1 MKIIDLQEGITDTLY
16 HVTRLS
22 YAAKIVSEDQFNM
35 RPVFR
40 QSTERNISHDNKM
53 FYMSTAR
60 SPRGGYIANQ
70 LLYPNETGRVLFVL
84 DGKKLSHN
92 YKGGAVSYFSQRD
105 RIDNPSLDEQED
117 RIYATVPYINH
128 AVKYIK
134 EAHVVIAKDATYGAR
149 KWLIMLQRGGFP
161 VYLHFDG
168 DDAISLKKTND
179 SLSEISWHDNRGVR
193 DVDDAYDVRQS
204 DKSIARNRNQA
215 YVERSA
221 MWSALIQTP
230 IQYYDRFPDIWKSF
244 LTYMVNGDHY
254 DDKGHADMLRH
265 GFNYH
270 QDDYQSVAI
279 MMHRLRLRDPL
290 AVVQYVKNKWK
301 EVIPDEID

>member
-1 MKIIDLQEGITDTLY
+1 
-16 HVTRLS
+16 
-22 YAAKIVSEDQFNM
+22 M

-40 QSTERNISHDNKM
+40 QSTEREISHDNKM

-60 SPRGGYIANQ
+60 SPRGGYIEKQ
-70 LLYPNETGRVLFVL
+70 LFYPTNAGRVLFVL

-92 YKGGAVSYFSQRD
+92 YKGGAVAYFSQRD
-105 RIDNPSLDEQED
+105 RLDGNSLDEQED

-134 EAHVVIAKDATYGAR
+134 EAHVVIAKDATYAAR
-149 KWLIMLQRGGFP
+149 KWILMLQRGGFP

-168 DDAISLKKTND
+168 DDAISLKKVND
-179 SLSEISWHDNRGVR
+179 PLSEISWRNNRIGR
-193 DVDDAYDVRQS
+193 DEYDVRQS
-204 DKSIARNRNQA
+204 NKSIARNRNQPYA
-215 YVERSA
+215 ERSA

-244 LTYMVNGDHY
+244 LTHTVNGDHY
-254 DDKGHADMLRH
+254 SDKGHADMLRQ
-265 GFNYH
+265 GFNTH
-270 QDDYQSVAI
+270 QDDYQQVAI

-290 AVVQYVKNKWK
+290 AVVQYIKNKWK
-301 EVIPDEID
+301 EVIPDEAD